1 MGQPT
6 PVLASA
12 SPRRRDLLAALGL
25 EFVVRPTDVEESSEE
40 PDPQRRASQLAL
52 RKARAAA
59 AAHPS
64 APVIAADTIV
74 VLDGRVL
81 GKPDGADEA
90 AAMLGALRGRSHEV
104 VSAVAVASEG
114 REAVEAATTAVTM
127 RDYGDDGDPAL
138 HRPRRAVR
146 QGWRLRRAG
155 CGVRSGRERGRLSLC
170 RHRAAALDRA
180 RPARARR
187 VHRDRAAG
195 DRALRR
201 LPAAGVARRPGQ
213 AGLLPTRGRQAAR
226 RRRSRGASARGARPP
241 RNPRCAGGCRARCP
255 PRDDRGC
262 RRSRRSTGR

>member
-25 EFVVRPTDVEESSEE
+25 DFVVRPTDVEESSEE

-114 REAVEAATTAVTM
+114 RDAVEAATTAVTM
-127 RDYGDDGDPAL
+127 RDYGDEEI
-138 HRPRRAVR
+138 RRFIARGEPFDKAGGYAV
-146 QGWRLRRAG
+146 QDA
-155 CGVRSGRERGRLSLC
+155 EF
-170 RHRAAALDRA
+170 A
-180 RPARARR
+180 
-187 VHRDRAAG
+187 
-195 DRALRR
+195 
-201 LPAAGVARRPGQ
+201 PAASVDGCLCAVIGLPLWTVR
-213 AGLLPTRGRQAAR
+213 GLLARVACIEAA
-226 RRRSRGASARGARPP
+226 PP
-241 RNPRCAGGCRARCP
+241 AIERCAACP
-255 PRDDRGC
+255 LRE
-262 RRSRRSTGR
+262 

>member
-25 EFVVRPTDVEESSEE
+25 DFVVRPTDVEESSEE

-114 REAVEAATTAVTM
+114 RDAVEAATTAVTM
-127 RDYGDDGDPAL
+127 RDYGDTEI
-138 HRPRRAVR
+138 RRFIARGEPFDKAGGYAV
-146 QGWRLRRAG
+146 QDA
-155 CGVRSGRERGRLSLC
+155 EF
-170 RHRAAALDRA
+170 A
-180 RPARARR
+180 
-187 VHRDRAAG
+187 
-195 DRALRR
+195 
-201 LPAAGVARRPGQ
+201 PAASVGGCLCAVIGLPLWTVR
-213 AGLLPTRGRQAAR
+213 GLLAR
-226 RRRSRGASARGARPP
+226 VACIETAPP
-241 RNPRCAGGCRARCP
+241 AIERCAACP
-255 PRDDRGC
+255 LRE
-262 RRSRRSTGR
+262 